1 MCSGNTAPQAPA
13 RYSFLTAVDT
23 EVQCYD
29 GAITQKP
36 PDGTWCSTASWE
48 IPPVAFVGAVTLVAG
63 AAGLAA
69 DLRQRRFEHRCVRAR
84 GGQGGGTLSGA
95 APAEEQRSEAGVY
108 T

>member
-69 DLRQRRFEHRCVRAR
+69 DLRQRRFEHRCVRGLSLNTDGLGGR
-84 GGQGGGTLSGA
+84 GELAQEA
-95 APAEEQRSEAGVY
+95 KEKAE
-108 T
+108 